1 MIIPMHIKQGSYPLS
16 SGSRAGAGIVGILM
30 NLIHL
35 LLHCVSAIKDVFVAL
50 FSGGRLQESAP
61 EERQPSEQYQKK

>member
-1 MIIPMHIKQGSYPLS
+1 MIIPMHMKQDSYPLS

-30 NLIHL
+30 NLINL
-35 LLHCVSAIKDVFVAL
+35 LLNCVSAIKDMFVAL